1 MLVNSIQIADRHILE
16 KDCCVF
22 TNLLSACHQRV
33 IGIHL
38 RCLFV
43 IISGSNLCNVM
54 DSGTVSVCDQAD
66 LGVYLIPLE
75 SVQNTASGLF
85 QTLGPVNV
93 VLLIKTCSQLD
104 QNCDFFSVLSRC
116 AEIFYKSCFLRQTV
130 DRDLDRQNFR
140 VC

>member
-1 MLVNSIQIADRHILE
+1 MLVNSVQIADRHILE

-43 IISGSNLCNVM
+43 IVSGSDLCNVM

-66 LGVYLIPLE
+66 FRVYLITLE
-75 SVQNTASGLF
+75 SIQNTTAGLF
-85 QTLGPVNV
+85 QTLGPVNI
-93 VLLIKTCSQLD
+93 VLLIKACSQLD
-104 QNCDFFSVLSRC
+104 QNCNLFSILSRC

-130 DRDLDRQNFR
+130 DCDLDRQHFR
-140 VC
+140 IC